1 MKFEWDEQ
9 KNQLNQQKHG
19 VAFEEAQE
27 VFDDPF
33 YVDFYDPEHSD
44 DEHRY
49 LIIGYSQQQR
59 LLIAAYTE
67 RADTIRLISARQAT
81 RKEKQVYDNTR
92 F

>member
-9 KNQLNQQKHG
+9 KNQRNQKKHG

-59 LLIAAYTE
+59 LLIAAYTP
-67 RADTIRLISARQAT
+67 DTIRLISARQAT